1 MFSDEG
7 LHAVAEKAAVENTG
21 ARGLLTVC
29 ERGLREFKFEL
40 HSSTVRQFVV
50 TRSLVEN
57 PEAELQR
64 ILNEPAYE
72 QRELMR
78 QLVRD
83 FERRFEGKHKLRMRL
98 EPDAV
103 EEIIERAQHANKS
116 VTDLCRELFKDY
128 QFGLNLVKSNAGQS
142 EFVIPKSALADP
154 DKFLSDWVVS
164 SYRKEAPSA

>member
-1 MFSDEG
+1 M
-7 LHAVAEKAAVENTG
+7 
-21 ARGLLTVC
+21 
-29 ERGLREFKFEL
+29 
-40 HSSTVRQFVV
+40 
-50 TRSLVEN
+50 EN

-78 QLVRD
+78 HLVRD

-164 SYRKEAPSA
+164 SYRKEEPSA